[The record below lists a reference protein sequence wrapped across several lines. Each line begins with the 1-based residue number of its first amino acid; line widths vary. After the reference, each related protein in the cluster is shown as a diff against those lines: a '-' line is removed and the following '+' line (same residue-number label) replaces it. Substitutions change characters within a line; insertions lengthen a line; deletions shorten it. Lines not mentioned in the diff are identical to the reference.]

1 MYSRVR
7 NVLFGVLSGLI
18 IMSFCVSDISAQQKG
33 KRKKSSSTVQKTQPH
48 DQHTTP
54 VDTNVDT
61 NPRPGQPGHKPHKE
75 WQGDYPTTAALLN
88 FKVVR
93 TIQPPQNFIGNLTY
107 DSESG
112 RLWLISLGPPTSTN
126 GPSMLYEMDI
136 NNGKILAQAE
146 MPFKGDFGDPVFID
160 GYLYQGIFHES
171 KLYKVAVD
179 KENFGKIVSTVPLP
193 TLNELNL
200 VDESHPLP
208 FIEFGGVGVTPDKKI
223 ILHADDVGEFIT
235 VEPSTGRL
243 LHRVRTLK
251 ALGGL
256 DAVASHKGETLVL
269 ANSDPRGGYCA
280 LSFPPAI
287 SRTPEQKDI
296 SWALLNGRTGEVLA
310 SIRTQ
315 NSRAFA
321 GTVTLL
327 KHEQIPNTAFGK
339 FTFLATGEEG
349 ILQIEWTPVVE
360 N

>member
-1 MYSRVR
+1 MYTEFRKVLLGTAIVALAIASLLVVEVDAQRKGSGQR
-7 NVLFGVLSGLI
+7 N
-18 IMSFCVSDISAQQKG
+18 
-33 KRKKSSSTVQKTQPH
+33 KKSSKSQKDQVQQNK
-48 DQHTTP
+48 
-54 VDTNVDT
+54 NVDT

-75 WQGDYPTTAALLN
+75 WQGEYPTAAALKN
-88 FKVVR
+88 FKIVK
-93 TIQPPQNFIGNLTY
+93 TIKPPQNFLGNLTY
-107 DSESG
+107 DRETG
-112 RLWLISLGPPTSTN
+112 RLWLVSLGPPSNTN

-136 NNGKILAQAE
+136 RDGKILAQAE

-160 GYLYQGIFHES
+160 GHLYQGIFHES
-171 KLYKVAVD
+171 KMYKISVD
-179 KENFGKIVSTVPLP
+179 SKNFGQIMSTVSLP
-193 TLNELNL
+193 TLTDLNL

-208 FIEFGGVGVTPDKKI
+208 FIEFGGVGVTPDNKI

-235 VEPSTGRL
+235 VEPSNGRL

-256 DAVASHKGETLVL
+256 DAVAGIKGETLVV

-287 SRTPEQKDI
+287 SRTPDQKDI

-315 NSRAFA
+315 NSRAYA
-321 GTVTLL
+321 GTLAL
-327 KHEQIPNTAFGK
+327 IKHEQIPNTAYGR

-349 ILQIEWTPVVE
+349 ILEIEWTPVVDQ
-360 N
+360 

>member
-1 MYSRVR
+1 MNTGLRKI
-7 NVLFGVLSGLI
+7 LFGTAMSGLMI
-18 IMSFCVSDISAQQKG
+18 AGLLVTGADAQQKRS
-33 KRKKSSSTVQKTQPH
+33 KQKSQKASQSQKGQTQQ
-48 DQHTTP
+48 DKT
-54 VDTNVDT
+54 VDT
-61 NPRPGQPGHKPHKE
+61 NPRPGQPGHKAHKE
-75 WQGDYPTTAALLN
+75 WQGEYPTVAALEN
-88 FKVVR
+88 FKVVK
-93 TIQPPQNFIGNLTY
+93 TIKPPQNFLGNLTY
-107 DSESG
+107 DRETG
-112 RLWLISLGPPTSTN
+112 RLWLVSLGPPSNTN

-136 NNGKILAQAE
+136 RDGKILAQAE

-171 KLYKVAVD
+171 KLYKISVD
-179 KENFGKIVSTVPLP
+179 SKNFGKIVSTVSLP
-193 TLNELNL
+193 TLTDLNL

-235 VEPSTGRL
+235 VEPSNGRL
-243 LHRVRTLK
+243 IHRVRTLK

-256 DAVASHKGETLVL
+256 DAVAGTKGETLVV

-287 SRTPEQKDI
+287 SRTPDQKDI

-315 NSRAFA
+315 NSRAYA
-321 GTVTLL
+321 GTLTLI
-327 KHEQIPNTAFGK
+327 KHEQVPSTAYGK

-349 ILQIEWTPVVE
+349 ILEIEWTPIVDQ
-360 N
+360 